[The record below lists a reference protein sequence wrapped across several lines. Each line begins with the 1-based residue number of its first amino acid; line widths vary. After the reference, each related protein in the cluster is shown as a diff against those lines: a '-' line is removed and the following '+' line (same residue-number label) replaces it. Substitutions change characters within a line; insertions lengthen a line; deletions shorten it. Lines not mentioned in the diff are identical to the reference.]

1 MVVKLGKSQ
10 HFCYNSASSRFYR
23 ENLYGQVAQSVE
35 QRIENPRVGSSILP
49 LATIQILKVLLRNV
63 MKKNTKV
70 TIAVALIGLVATAA
84 VAFKYVNARVKI
96 KELEAVSR
104 LQNLT
109 LIAIG
114 NKDYVLACKSQTE
127 AEQYLGKV
135 HSKAEDLLG
144 MIHKSNQD
152 LCNKAAKT
160 QSK

>member
-1 MVVKLGKSQ
+1 
-10 HFCYNSASSRFYR
+10 
-23 ENLYGQVAQSVE
+23 
-35 QRIENPRVGSSILP
+35 
-49 LATIQILKVLLRNV
+49 

-84 VAFKYVNARVKI
+84 VAFKYVGARVKI

-144 MIHKSNQD
+144 MIHKSNQE
-152 LCNKAAKT
+152 LCNKATKA

>member
-1 MVVKLGKSQ
+1 
-10 HFCYNSASSRFYR
+10 
-23 ENLYGQVAQSVE
+23 
-35 QRIENPRVGSSILP
+35 
-49 LATIQILKVLLRNV
+49 
-63 MKKNTKV
+63 MKKNIKV
-70 TIAVALIGLVATAA
+70 TIAVALIGLIATGAI
-84 VAFKYVNARVKI
+84 AFKYVGAEIKI

-127 AEQYLGKV
+127 AEEYLGKV

-144 MIHKSNQD
+144 MIHKSNQE
-152 LCNKAAKT
+152 LCNKATKA

>member
-1 MVVKLGKSQ
+1 
-10 HFCYNSASSRFYR
+10 
-23 ENLYGQVAQSVE
+23 
-35 QRIENPRVGSSILP
+35 
-49 LATIQILKVLLRNV
+49 

-70 TIAVALIGLVATAA
+70 TIAVALIGIVATAA
-84 VAFKYVNARVKI
+84 VAYKYVGAKIKI

-152 LCNKAAKT
+152 LCSKAAKV

>member
-1 MVVKLGKSQ
+1 
-10 HFCYNSASSRFYR
+10 
-23 ENLYGQVAQSVE
+23 
-35 QRIENPRVGSSILP
+35 
-49 LATIQILKVLLRNV
+49 

-84 VAFKYVNARVKI
+84 VAYKYVNARVKI

-152 LCNKAAKT
+152 LCEKATKT

>member
-1 MVVKLGKSQ
+1 
-10 HFCYNSASSRFYR
+10 
-23 ENLYGQVAQSVE
+23 
-35 QRIENPRVGSSILP
+35 
-49 LATIQILKVLLRNV
+49 

-84 VAFKYVNARVKI
+84 VTFKYVNAKVKI

-127 AEQYLGKV
+127 AEEYLGKV
-135 HSKAEDLLG
+135 HSRAEDLLG
-144 MIHKSNQD
+144 MIHKSNLE
-152 LCNKAAKT
+152 LCAKAQNS

>member
-1 MVVKLGKSQ
+1 
-10 HFCYNSASSRFYR
+10 
-23 ENLYGQVAQSVE
+23 
-35 QRIENPRVGSSILP
+35 
-49 LATIQILKVLLRNV
+49 

-70 TIAVALIGLVATAA
+70 IIAVALIGLVATGAI
-84 VAFKYVNARVKI
+84 AFKYVGAKLKI

-152 LCNKAAKT
+152 LCNKATKT

>member
-1 MVVKLGKSQ
+1 
-10 HFCYNSASSRFYR
+10 
-23 ENLYGQVAQSVE
+23 
-35 QRIENPRVGSSILP
+35 
-49 LATIQILKVLLRNV
+49 
-63 MKKNTKV
+63 MKKNAKV

-84 VAFKYVNARVKI
+84 VAYKYVGARLKI

-152 LCNKAAKT
+152 LCNKATKA

>member
-1 MVVKLGKSQ
+1 
-10 HFCYNSASSRFYR
+10 
-23 ENLYGQVAQSVE
+23 
-35 QRIENPRVGSSILP
+35 
-49 LATIQILKVLLRNV
+49 

-84 VAFKYVNARVKI
+84 VSFKYVGAKVKI

-109 LIAIG
+109 IIAIG

-127 AEQYLGKV
+127 AEQYFGKV

-144 MIHKSNQD
+144 MVHKSNQD
-152 LCNKAAKT
+152 LCEKATKT

>member
-1 MVVKLGKSQ
+1 
-10 HFCYNSASSRFYR
+10 
-23 ENLYGQVAQSVE
+23 
-35 QRIENPRVGSSILP
+35 
-49 LATIQILKVLLRNV
+49 
-63 MKKNTKV
+63 MKKNSKV

-84 VAFKYVNARVKI
+84 VSFKYVGAKVKI

-109 LIAIG
+109 IIAIG

-144 MIHKSNQD
+144 MVHKSNQD
-152 LCNKAAKT
+152 LCEKATKT

>member
-1 MVVKLGKSQ
+1 
-10 HFCYNSASSRFYR
+10 
-23 ENLYGQVAQSVE
+23 
-35 QRIENPRVGSSILP
+35 
-49 LATIQILKVLLRNV
+49 

-84 VAFKYVNARVKI
+84 IAFKYVGARTKI

-127 AEQYLGKV
+127 AEEYLGKV
-135 HSKAEDLLG
+135 HSKSEDLFG
-144 MIHKSNQD
+144 MIHKSNQE
-152 LCNKAAKT
+152 LCNKALKT

>member
-1 MVVKLGKSQ
+1 
-10 HFCYNSASSRFYR
+10 
-23 ENLYGQVAQSVE
+23 
-35 QRIENPRVGSSILP
+35 
-49 LATIQILKVLLRNV
+49 

-84 VAFKYVNARVKI
+84 VAYKYVGARLKI

-109 LIAIG
+109 LIAIE
-114 NKDYVLACKSQTE
+114 NKDFVLACKSQTE

-135 HSKAEDLLG
+135 HSKSEDLLG

>member
-1 MVVKLGKSQ
+1 
-10 HFCYNSASSRFYR
+10 
-23 ENLYGQVAQSVE
+23 
-35 QRIENPRVGSSILP
+35 
-49 LATIQILKVLLRNV
+49 
-63 MKKNTKV
+63 MKKNTKI

-84 VAFKYVNARVKI
+84 VAYKYVGARLKI

-109 LIAIG
+109 LIAIE
-114 NKDYVLACKSQTE
+114 NKDFVLACKSQTE

>member
-1 MVVKLGKSQ
+1 
-10 HFCYNSASSRFYR
+10 
-23 ENLYGQVAQSVE
+23 
-35 QRIENPRVGSSILP
+35 
-49 LATIQILKVLLRNV
+49 

-84 VAFKYVNARVKI
+84 VSFKYVGAKVKI

-109 LIAIG
+109 IIAIG
-114 NKDYVLACKSQTE
+114 NKDYILACKSQTE

-144 MIHKSNQD
+144 MVHKSNQD
-152 LCNKAAKT
+152 LCEKATKT

>member
-1 MVVKLGKSQ
+1 
-10 HFCYNSASSRFYR
+10 
-23 ENLYGQVAQSVE
+23 
-35 QRIENPRVGSSILP
+35 
-49 LATIQILKVLLRNV
+49 
-63 MKKNTKV
+63 MKKNAKV

-84 VAFKYVNARVKI
+84 VAYKYVGARLKI

-109 LIAIG
+109 LIAIE
-114 NKDYVLACKSQTE
+114 NKDFVLACKSQTE

-135 HSKAEDLLG
+135 HSKSEDLLG

-152 LCNKAAKT
+152 LCNKATKT

>member
-1 MVVKLGKSQ
+1 
-10 HFCYNSASSRFYR
+10 
-23 ENLYGQVAQSVE
+23 
-35 QRIENPRVGSSILP
+35 
-49 LATIQILKVLLRNV
+49 
-63 MKKNTKV
+63 MKKNTKI

-84 VAFKYVNARVKI
+84 VAYKYVGARLKI

-109 LIAIG
+109 LIAIE
-114 NKDYVLACKSQTE
+114 NKDFVLACKSQTE

-135 HSKAEDLLG
+135 HSKSEDLLG

>member
-1 MVVKLGKSQ
+1 
-10 HFCYNSASSRFYR
+10 
-23 ENLYGQVAQSVE
+23 
-35 QRIENPRVGSSILP
+35 
-49 LATIQILKVLLRNV
+49 

-70 TIAVALIGLVATAA
+70 AIAVALISLVATAA
-84 VAFKYVNARVKI
+84 VAYKYVGARLKI

-109 LIAIG
+109 LIAIE
-114 NKDYVLACKSQTE
+114 NKDFVLACKSQTE

-152 LCNKAAKT
+152 LCNKASKT

>member
-1 MVVKLGKSQ
+1 
-10 HFCYNSASSRFYR
+10 
-23 ENLYGQVAQSVE
+23 
-35 QRIENPRVGSSILP
+35 
-49 LATIQILKVLLRNV
+49 

-70 TIAVALIGLVATAA
+70 TIAVALVGILVTTAA
-84 VAFKYVNARVKI
+84 AIKYVDARVKI

-152 LCNKAAKT
+152 LCQKATKT

>member
-1 MVVKLGKSQ
+1 
-10 HFCYNSASSRFYR
+10 
-23 ENLYGQVAQSVE
+23 
-35 QRIENPRVGSSILP
+35 
-49 LATIQILKVLLRNV
+49 

-84 VAFKYVNARVKI
+84 VSFKYVGAKVKI

-109 LIAIG
+109 IIAIG

-144 MIHKSNQD
+144 MVHKSNQD
-152 LCNKAAKT
+152 LCEKATKT
-160 QSK
+160 QTN